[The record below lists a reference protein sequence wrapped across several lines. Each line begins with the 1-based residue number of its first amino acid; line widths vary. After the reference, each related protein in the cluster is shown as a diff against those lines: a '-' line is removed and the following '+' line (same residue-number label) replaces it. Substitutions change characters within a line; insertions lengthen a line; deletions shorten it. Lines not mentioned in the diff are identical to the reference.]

1 MMYTGLV
8 RHESEQ
14 VALMALERLHL
25 LLVEHCVE
33 IHDQHV
39 MQAEHV
45 SPAIEQLLE
54 VFRACG
60 TRSILKL
67 LILCICAR
75 HCYALQTAGSML
87 RVSC

>member
-1 MMYTGLV
+1 MMHTGLV

-39 MQAEHV
+39 MQTEHV
-45 SPAIEQLLE
+45 SPAIEQLLQ
-54 VFRACG
+54 VRPVA
-60 TRSILKL
+60 RSTLKL

-75 HCYALQTAGSML
+75 HCYALQTADLML